1 MFAFRKHTAALLL
14 SGLTVVAAT
23 HSAAAYDINLRDAY
37 GDEYGNIIVQDP
49 NGPKM
54 IFVGATA
61 AKSDRLARELR
72 KKVTSGPRD
81 RRSFLRPAIPML
93 WELFRRPIHAV
104 MARLSCAVAATCM
117 VSTVAKRPFSGFQAA
132 NSPHLIC
139 LAGPRPVRGPL
150 H

>member
-72 KKVTSGPRD
+72 
-81 RRSFLRPAIPML
+81 
-93 WELFRRPIHAV
+93 
-104 MARLSCAVAATCM
+104 
-117 VSTVAKRPFSGFQAA
+117 
-132 NSPHLIC
+132 
-139 LAGPRPVRGPL
+139 
-150 H
+150 

>member
-61 AKSDRLARELR
+61 AKSDRLDRELR
-72 KKVTSGPRD
+72 KKVAVYKRAKG
-81 RRSFLRPAIPML
+81 PAIISPPG
-93 WELFRRPIHAV
+93 EPYVVGVIPPPNTRCDGPIV
-104 MARLSCAVAATCM
+104 
-117 VSTVAKRPFSGFQAA
+117 
-132 NSPHLIC
+132 
-139 LAGPRPVRGPL
+139 VRGRGYMYGINRGETPIL
-150 H
+150 GLPGCQ